1 MSNLIN
7 FGRQNTKVAV
17 QKFDF
22 SDVPTGT
29 ASALKIAVPSGAI
42 VLGGGVQVTTAF
54 NSTTNVIDV
63 GDSGSANRFAND
75 LDLKTLGFKPLTTL
89 GLLGSGLKAVEFTHT
104 STGAA
109 ATAGAGYVVVTYVE
123 PTRADEV
130 ME

>member
-7 FGRQNTKVAV
+7 FGRQNVKVAV

-22 SDVPTGT
+22 ADAPTGV
-29 ASALKIAVPSGAI
+29 ASALKIAVPSGSI

-54 NSTTNVIDV
+54 NSTTNVVDV

-75 LDLKTLGFKPLTTL
+75 LDLKTTGFKPFTTL
-89 GLLGSGLKAVEFTHT
+89 GTLGSGLKAVEFTHV
-104 STGAA
+104 STGTAA
-109 ATAGAGYVVVTYVE
+109 SQGAGYVVIQYVE